1 MAHRSAH
8 RRARRYLAAARVR
21 RRGRAC
27 FVLLIIVGLGACGS
41 LGQHRV
47 QGGETLYAISFRY
60 GLDYRDVAEWNAL
73 KPPYTIYQGQV
84 LRVVPPLGAGG
95 GHIEPGADSS
105 PAPVSVSRPSLPP
118 SPGPTPPSLT
128 RAPSPIPRVPE
139 PPRLAHAP
147 IQWRWPTEGTV
158 VHTYSDADVA
168 RKGIDIGGRLG
179 QPVRA
184 SAAGRVVYAGK
195 GLLTYGNLVII
206 KHNDDYLS
214 AYAYN
219 HSLRVKEGEEVVAG
233 QHITDM
239 GSKGH
244 GDALLHFQIRLNGRP
259 VDPLRYLPDLR
270 R

>member
-1 MAHRSAH
+1 M
-8 RRARRYLAAARVR
+8 
-21 RRGRAC
+21 
-27 FVLLIIVGLGACGS
+27 IVGLAACGS

-73 KPPYTIYQGQV
+73 KPPYTIYQGQI
-84 LRVVPPLGAGG
+84 LRVAPPVGADM
-95 GHIEPGADSS
+95 GHIEPDDDFS
-105 PAPVSVSRPSLPP
+105 PAPVTTSRPSLPP
-118 SPGPTPPSLT
+118 LVPTTPSLPRAAPSPTPTPPPSLPT
-128 RAPSPIPRVPE
+128 PARSA
-139 PPRLAHAP
+139 LAP
-147 IQWRWPTEGTV
+147 IQWRWPTEGTL
-158 VHTYSDADVA
+158 VHPYSDVDAT
-168 RKGIDIGGRLG
+168 RRGIDIGGRLG

-184 SAAGRVVYAGK
+184 SAAGRVVYAGR

-206 KHNDDYLS
+206 KHNDNYLS

-219 HSLRVKEGEEVVAG
+219 RSLRVKEGDEVVAG

-259 VDPLRYLPDLR
+259 VDPLRYLPGLR